1 VSGFALLN
9 PLRAALAAMI
19 VAAALMF
26 GPAPASALKI
36 DVVKSPGGIEAWLVQ
51 DATVPLV
58 AISFAFRGGTSQ
70 DPADK
75 PGVANMMSALLDEG
89 AGPYDSRA
97 FHQKLDEQA
106 VEFHFTA
113 GRDYFRGSLRVLKE
127 HRDGA
132 FELLRLMLNEPHF
145 NPPEVERVRRQL
157 HSALLRDTNQPGD
170 MAARAWWSTAFPDHP
185 YGRPV
190 KGTPDSVNAIAID
203 DLKAFRQRVLAR
215 DGLKVALIGDI
226 TPEAAGKLLDHVF
239 GGLAA
244 KGDLKPVPDI
254 ALHGIGQRVVREVDV
269 PQASV
274 VFGGAGIPR
283 NDPDFIAAY
292 VVNHILGGGSFS
304 SRLYNEVREMRGLAY
319 SVHESLVWLRHTS
332 LVIGGTATRADRTAD
347 ALGIIES
354 EIKRMREEGPTA
366 DELEKAKSFLKGSYA
381 LNFDTSTKI
390 IGQLV
395 QMQIDGLGTD
405 YVNERNKLVEAV
417 TIEAAK
423 RAAHRLY
430 KGGILVTV
438 AGRPNGLS
446 SSMPAKAPGG

>member
-1 VSGFALLN
+1 M
-9 PLRAALAAMI
+9 PLRAALGAAT
-19 VAAALMF
+19 VALALTV
-26 GPAPASALKI
+26 AVSPASAVKI

-58 AISFAFRGGTSQ
+58 AISFAFRGGASQ
-70 DPADK
+70 DPAEK

-97 FHQKLDEQA
+97 FHQKLDERA
-106 VEFHFTA
+106 VEFRFTA
-113 GRDYFRGSLRVLKE
+113 GRDYFRGSLRVLKD
-127 HRDGA
+127 HREGA

-157 HSALLRDTNQPGD
+157 YSALLRDSNQPGD
-170 MAARAWWSTAFPDHP
+170 MASRAWWSTAFPDHP

-190 KGTPDSVNAIAID
+190 KGTPDSVKAITID
-203 DLKAFRQRVLAR
+203 DLKTYRQRILAR
-215 DGLKVALIGDI
+215 GGLKVALIGDI
-226 TPEAAGKLLDHVF
+226 TPETAGKLLDHVF

-244 KGDLKPVPDI
+244 KGELKPVPDI
-254 ALHGIGQRVVREVDV
+254 AVHGIGQRIVREVDV

-283 NDPDFIAAY
+283 HDPDFVAGY
-292 VVNHILGGGSFS
+292 VVNHILGGGTFS
-304 SRLYNEVREMRGLAY
+304 SRLYNEVREKRGLAY
-319 SVHESLVWLRHTS
+319 SVHQSLVWLRHTAFA
-332 LVIGGTATRADRTAD
+332 IGGTATQADRTAD
-347 ALGIIES
+347 AVGIIER
-354 EIKRMREEGPTA
+354 EIKRMREEGPTV

-395 QMQIDGLGTD
+395 QLQIDGLGTD
-405 YVNERNKLVEAV
+405 YINQRNKLVEAV
-417 TIEAAK
+417 TIEDAK

-430 KGGILVTV
+430 HGGILVTV
-438 AGRPNGLS
+438 AGPGALS
-446 SSMPAKAPGG
+446 SSMPARAPGG